1 MDNLAVI
8 DGCDTTPRLFRSRCD
23 ELGTVIAMREK
34 EFGIWHSFSWNDYY
48 DKAKCIGIA
57 LMALGFE
64 PGQVASILSENNKEW
79 LFVDMATMCVGGI
92 SNGVYTTDSYSQLKH
107 VCVDSQ
113 TRILFVED
121 EEQLDKFLE
130 IEKELPLVKKVVV
143 FDDDG
148 LKTFSH
154 PKVMFMD
161 ELYELGRKNFEKLQK
176 EFDTRLDN
184 VRPEDTAILVYTS
197 GTTGPPKGAMLSHQ
211 NLLFQARN
219 AGSWIGEEA
228 REEIISI
235 LPLCHIAERTF
246 SVFLPLNFKWIVNF
260 VESPETSFENTM
272 EVSPTLFFGV
282 PRMWEKMHSNTVIK
296 INEAVWL
303 GRIAYEF
310 ALKIGGKYAQ
320 SVDSGGK
327 PNLLLR
333 LARWVAEKAVFRNL
347 KIMLGLDRARIL
359 FTGAAPVSP
368 ELIAWYRALGLNLL
382 ELYGQ
387 TECAGITTSNT
398 ATDNRI
404 GTIGKA
410 VANVD
415 MRIDEN
421 GEILCRGPHVFKGY
435 FGNPEKTAETVMDG
449 WLYTGDIGTM
459 DEDGFLRITDRKKDI
474 IITAG
479 GKNISPSEIENQLKF
494 SPYISDAVVIGDK
507 RRYLTCLIMI
517 DHENVLNFAQN
528 QNIPFTDFAS
538 LSARPEIVD
547 LIGVEIENV
556 NAKFARVET
565 IKKFKIIDEQLTADD
580 EELTATMKLKRSTV
594 EKKYSSLITSMY

>member
-8 DGCDTTPRLFRSRCD
+8 DGCDTTPRLFRSRCG

-57 LMALGFE
+57 LIALGLE

-130 IEKELPLVKKVVV
+130 IEKELPLVQKVVV

-161 ELYELGRKNFEKLQK
+161 ELYDLGRKNFEKLQN
-176 EFDTRLDN
+176 EFDTRLEN

-197 GTTGPPKGAMLSHQ
+197 GTTGPPKGAMLTHQ

-219 AGSWIGEEA
+219 AGSWIGDEA

-303 GRIAYEF
+303 GRIAYEL
-310 ALKIGGKYAQ
+310 ALKIGGKYAEYI
-320 SVDSGGK
+320 DAGGK

-333 LARWVAEKAVFRNL
+333 LGRLIAEKTVFRNL

-368 ELIAWYRALGLNLL
+368 
-382 ELYGQ
+382 
-387 TECAGITTSNT
+387 
-398 ATDNRI
+398 
-404 GTIGKA
+404 
-410 VANVD
+410 
-415 MRIDEN
+415 
-421 GEILCRGPHVFKGY
+421 
-435 FGNPEKTAETVMDG
+435 
-449 WLYTGDIGTM
+449 
-459 DEDGFLRITDRKKDI
+459 
-474 IITAG
+474 
-479 GKNISPSEIENQLKF
+479 
-494 SPYISDAVVIGDK
+494 
-507 RRYLTCLIMI
+507 
-517 DHENVLNFAQN
+517 
-528 QNIPFTDFAS
+528 
-538 LSARPEIVD
+538 
-547 LIGVEIENV
+547 
-556 NAKFARVET
+556 
-565 IKKFKIIDEQLTADD
+565 
-580 EELTATMKLKRSTV
+580 
-594 EKKYSSLITSMY
+594 

>member
-8 DGCDTTPRLFRSRCD
+8 DGCDTTPRLFRSRCG

-57 LMALGFE
+57 LMALGLE

-79 LFVDMATMCVGGI
+79 LFVDMATMCVGGV

-161 ELYELGRKNFEKLQK
+161 ELYELGRTNFEKLHK
-176 EFDTRLDN
+176 EFDARLDN

-197 GTTGPPKGAMLSHQ
+197 GTTGPPKGAMLTHQ

-219 AGSWIGEEA
+219 AGSWIGDEA

-398 ATDNRI
+398 ETENRI

-449 WLYTGDIGTM
+449 WLYTGDIGTI
-459 DEDGFLRITDRKKDI
+459 DDDGFVRITDRKKDI

-507 RRYLTCLIMI
+507 RKYLTCLIMI

>member
-1 MDNLAVI
+1 M
-8 DGCDTTPRLFRSRCD
+8 F
-23 ELGTVIAMREK
+23 
-34 EFGIWHSFSWNDYY
+34 
-48 DKAKCIGIA
+48 A
-57 LMALGFE
+57 LTARRGFC
-64 PGQVASILSENNKEW
+64 SSK
-79 LFVDMATMCVGGI
+79 T
-92 SNGVYTTDSYSQLKH
+92 KK
-107 VCVDSQ
+107 
-113 TRILFVED
+113 
-121 EEQLDKFLE
+121 LDKFLE

-161 ELYELGRKNFEKLQK
+161 ELYELGRANFEKLQK

-197 GTTGPPKGAMLSHQ
+197 GTTGRPKARCSRIKICFFRRAMPD
-211 NLLFQARN
+211 
-219 AGSWIGEEA
+219 WIGDEA

-303 GRIAYEF
+303 GRIAYEL

-320 SVDSGGK
+320 AIDAGSNPISCCGWAMGG
-327 PNLLLR
+327 R
-333 LARWVAEKAVFRNL
+333 ETVFRNL

-398 ATDNRI
+398 EADNRI

-449 WLYTGDIGTM
+449 WLYTGDVGTM

-507 RRYLTCLIMI
+507 RKYLTCLIMI

-594 EKKYSSLITSMY
+594 EKIF

>member
-1 MDNLAVI
+1 MNNLAVI

-176 EFDTRLDN
+176 EFDTRLEN

-219 AGSWIGEEA
+219 ASSWIGDEA

-398 ATDNRI
+398 EAENRI

-449 WLYTGDIGTM
+449 WLYTGDIGTI
-459 DEDGFLRITDRKKDI
+459 DDDGFVRITDRKKDI

-507 RRYLTCLIMI
+507 RKYLTCLIMI